1 MTCAVRRKKVPQPVE
16 ITISVPLHV
25 ADKIDQYAKIAGWSR
40 AELLSRLVCAEV
52 NSIQFDALA
61 FRQEAPKFEK
71 TRKRQLGDG
80 KRVGEKQ

>member
-1 MTCAVRRKKVPQPVE
+1 MSQPVE

-52 NSIQFDALA
+52 AAIPLDAYA
-61 FRQEAPKFEK
+61 YSVEAPTDFKKEK
-71 TRKRQLGDG
+71 TK
-80 KRVGEKQ
+80 

>member
-1 MTCAVRRKKVPQPVE
+1 MTQPVE
-16 ITISVPLHV
+16 ITVSVPLHV

-52 NSIQFDALA
+52 DSIQFDALA
-61 FRQEAPKFEK
+61 FRVETPKFEK
-71 TRKRQLGDG
+71 TRKRQLGGG

>member
-1 MTCAVRRKKVPQPVE
+1 MTQPVE
-16 ITISVPLHV
+16 ITVSVPLHV
-25 ADKIDQYAKIAGWSR
+25 ADKIDQYAKVAGWTR

-52 NSIQFDALA
+52 DSIPFDALA

-71 TRKRQLGDG
+71 TRKRQSGGG

>member
-1 MTCAVRRKKVPQPVE
+1 MSQPVE

-25 ADKIDQYAKIAGWSR
+25 ADKIDQYAKVAGWSR

-52 NSIQFDALA
+52 DSIQFDALA
-61 FRQEAPKFEK
+61 FRVETPKFEK
-71 TRKRQLGDG
+71 TRKRQSGGG